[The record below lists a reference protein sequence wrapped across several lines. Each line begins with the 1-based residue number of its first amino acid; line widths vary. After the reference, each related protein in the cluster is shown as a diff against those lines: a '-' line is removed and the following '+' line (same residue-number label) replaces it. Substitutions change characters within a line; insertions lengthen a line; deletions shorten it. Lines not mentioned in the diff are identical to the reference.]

1 MPPPVRK
8 KTARASGKGSFMD
21 SIKQVLIVCDGG
33 YPGIAKLGRT
43 RSYSDFPGDF
53 VVKCEAAA
61 VQPGQLLASCYHP
74 SCCRACP
81 QHGDCFGEICKVQ
94 RKYPGGDTE
103 GEVHRD

>member
-1 MPPPVRK
+1 MEVAAGRILSSNVSNYCK
-8 KTARASGKGSFMD
+8 ICHILCFR
-21 SIKQVLIVCDGG
+21 VLL
-33 YPGIAKLGRT
+33 YPGIAKLGQT

-53 VVKCEAAA
+53 VVKCEATT

-81 QHGDCFGEICKVQ
+81 QHGDCFGEMCKMQ
-94 RKYPGGDTE
+94 SKYPGGDTE